1 MNKALDW
8 LLENTWNLIFIL
20 WFLSSVLDISGI
32 LFSVKHTD
40 TETKVSIETP
50 MNKEK
55 SKDTNA
61 TPSTPQAEDGPK
73 ASW

>member
-1 MNKALDW
+1 MKFFDW
-8 LLENTWNLIFIL
+8 WIENIWTIVFIIY
-20 WFLSSVLDISGI
+20 FLSSVFDLTGI

-55 SKDTNA
+55 PKDTNA

-73 ASW
+73 ATW

>member
-1 MNKALDW
+1 MKFFDW
-8 LLENTWNLIFIL
+8 WIENIWTIL
-20 WFLSSVLDISGI
+20 FSLYFLSSVLDISGI